1 MRSLERGWVAGWG
14 LRDGGEGTISIKQ
27 ALLSFSD
34 GTGPVNRKFCDTR
47 CKRERVKVDV

>member
-1 MRSLERGWVAGWG
+1 MGGWVGVERW
-14 LRDGGEGTISIKQ
+14 GTILIKQ

>member
-1 MRSLERGWVAGWG
+1 MGKGG

-34 GTGPVNRKFCDTR
+34 GTGPMNSKFCDTR

>member
-14 LRDGGEGTISIKQ
+14 LRDGGEGTILIKQ

-34 GTGPVNRKFCDTR
+34 GTGPVNRKVLAVTQDV
-47 CKRERVKVDV
+47 REKE